1 MKKNWNWHILE
12 GWLPDLL
19 LKKMLAIT
27 PFDDVNDEDTRMW
40 PDGKHGLFFVKS
52 VYNMMCNSS
61 GIVDGNSWNTTWQL
75 NTPERVRYF
84 LWLLRHGRLMT
95 NARKS
100 RMTLG
105 APYCPFCSDVIETE
119 LHVFRDCS
127 QCMALWLHVVG
138 SQSRELF
145 FNSNLQQW
153 INLNLNGEIEGI
165 GISNWPTF
173 WATACHSLWKWR
185 NKEAHE
191 ENYQRPMQPYIE
203 ISRYARDYNLD
214 VKVDN
219 IVTAL
224 PKMLV
229 HIKWRP
235 PGGIW
240 VVLNTD
246 GAIKD
251 TCLAG
256 CGGLIRGSSGE
267 WLGGW
272 VVLLNSWVVVMYWWL
287 SFGVC

>member
-145 FNSNLQQW
+145 FNSNLQ
-153 INLNLNGEIEGI
+153 
-165 GISNWPTF
+165 
-173 WATACHSLWKWR
+173 
-185 NKEAHE
+185 
-191 ENYQRPMQPYIE
+191 
-203 ISRYARDYNLD
+203 
-214 VKVDN
+214 
-219 IVTAL
+219 
-224 PKMLV
+224 
-229 HIKWRP
+229 
-235 PGGIW
+235 
-240 VVLNTD
+240 
-246 GAIKD
+246 
-251 TCLAG
+251 
-256 CGGLIRGSSGE
+256 
-267 WLGGW
+267 
-272 VVLLNSWVVVMYWWL
+272 
-287 SFGVC
+287 